1 MVRGHPPPRWPIVS
15 RGDTRRCVSWARA
28 LAWLWACVW
37 THAATSAPRRFSLLI
52 TRVPALMFAVTSW
65 KVLWWQPRTNSCQGN
80 GLLCHCV
87 QPHRQKFTDRTPSTT
102 PTVATMP
109 LPERNLT
116 RLDLAQTSYSTNN
129 QSARL
134 NFFWN
139 RSSLLLLLFLEYSIS
154 YSIPRLWMISMR
166 YHYCETRRYLYRLPY
181 RRLRIYIW
189 ERRDKSFRQMRQRE

>member
-15 RGDTRRCVSWARA
+15 RGDTRRCVSRARA

-87 QPHRQKFTDRTPSTT
+87 QPHRQKFTPSTY
-102 PTVATMP
+102 PYRRP

-134 NFFWN
+134 NFSWN
-139 RSSLLLLLFLEYSIS
+139 RSSRRQLYIIFDSAIMNDIHAIPLLRDPSIS
-154 YSIPRLWMISMR
+154 LSTALSTTHDLYMR
-166 YHYCETRRYLYRLPY
+166 
-181 RRLRIYIW
+181 
-189 ERRDKSFRQMRQRE
+189 ERRDKSLKVKENKDSLVY

>member
-116 RLDLAQTSYSTNN
+116 RLDLAQTSYSINN

-134 NFFWN
+134 NFSWN
-139 RSSLLLLLFLEYSIS
+139 LSSLLLLRRALYIIFDSTIMNDIHAIPLLRDPSIS
-154 YSIPRLWMISMR
+154 LSTALSTTHDLYMR
-166 YHYCETRRYLYRLPY
+166 E
-181 RRLRIYIW
+181 
-189 ERRDKSFRQMRQRE
+189 KG

>member
-1 MVRGHPPPRWPIVS
+1 MEGGVVRGHPPPRWPIVS

-134 NFFWN
+134 NFSWN
-139 RSSLLLLLFLEYSIS
+139 LSSLLLLRRALYIIFDSTIMNDIHAIPLLRDPSIS
-154 YSIPRLWMISMR
+154 LSTALSTTHDLYMR
-166 YHYCETRRYLYRLPY
+166 E
-181 RRLRIYIW
+181 
-189 ERRDKSFRQMRQRE
+189 KG